1 MMLSLRVFPLHKLF
15 LVLVASLPFGTST
28 QTVLSLPPERD
39 QYGPNVASARANAK
53 IIFNTVHSA
62 TRQWGSSVHHNG
74 VSVFPVTVPEGTLL
88 YHGNAY
94 AEVPKVPEWLA
105 FEIEHSENF
114 ARKMI
119 FSSRSSSG
127 VQAVNEPDALFPES
141 RGPYK
146 FDPGY
151 LHVYQANRPLRLLYF
166 DGMSAATASHLGTS
180 DMQEYMFLDRTWNH
194 DYGDIMLYAAALC
207 KKGAE
212 WGGVEGFVRMEAGF
226 EIIKCNF
233 SDGLDLISHNRRP
246 RRTTPEGQS
255 EGWLFEWLRAVTLRY
270 NGIDGSRIIV
280 DFSSMIHAGFYPT
293 NLTNPDPENSH
304 LPRLVSADP
313 AQVARIRSDA
323 KNIWLE
329 QSSRPSVDWQ
339 GVVDMIEKR
348 FSDRLQYLAT
358 KPPIEPFVWEINVLL
373 NTFINYES
381 FSLEESIETCASH
394 YLRPVI
400 ASTRQDK
407 LIYAAVKAVTTRICS
422 TLFQVRATLLARHDA
437 NGSGSEDTLKSVELI
452 HELVNWL
459 DWTAWRMCRPSCPYD
474 QICLIAVSPF
484 GNRDLH
490 YNPRC
495 VNSTGASESMFFD
508 DNYWFDEDFSHKG
521 EPPSSLLHG
530 L

>member
-1 MMLSLRVFPLHKLF
+1 MMLSPRVFPLHKLF
-15 LVLVASLPFGTST
+15 LVLVTSLPFGIST
-28 QTVLSLPPERD
+28 QTVLSLPPEHD
-39 QYGPNVASARANAK
+39 QYGPSVESARANANA
-53 IIFNTVHSA
+53 IFNTIHSA

-141 RGPYK
+141 RG
-146 FDPGY
+146 
-151 LHVYQANRPLRLLYF
+151 
-166 DGMSAATASHLGTS
+166 
-180 DMQEYMFLDRTWNH
+180 
-194 DYGDIMLYAAALC
+194 
-207 KKGAE
+207 
-212 WGGVEGFVRMEAGF
+212 VEGFVRMEAGF

-233 SDGLDLISHNRRP
+233 SDGLDFISHNRRP
-246 RRTTPEGQS
+246 HRATPEGQS

-270 NGIDGSRIIV
+270 NGIDGSRIVV

-329 QSSRPSVDWQ
+329 KTSQPSVDWQ

-358 KPPIEPFVWEINVLL
+358 KPPIKSFLWEINVLL

-394 YLRPVI
+394 YLRSVET
-400 ASTRQDK
+400 STWPDK
-407 LIYAAVKAVTTRICS
+407 LIHVAVKAVTTRICS
-422 TLFQVRATLLARHDA
+422 SLFQVRANLLARRNA
-437 NGSGSEDTLKSVELI
+437 NGSEPEDTSKSVELI
-452 HELVNWL
+452 HELIAWL

-495 VNSTGASESMFFD
+495 VNSTGASESMSFD
-508 DNYWFDEDFSHKG
+508 DNYWFDEDFSDKG